1 MSFDP
6 VLEDFDALLRRH
18 ANELLMISPCRRA
31 TVADIDGLARGIS
44 TTITESGI
52 PPGRLLGL
60 AAANGPAFL
69 AGLVALRRHRCP
81 VLMLDWRSP
90 ETEKQRICR
99 NLGAIGVV
107 RCPNAWP
114 ESSAEVIFEP
124 TTSDSTS
131 PVELPSE
138 IGMVLLT
145 SGSTGMPQG
154 ILKTMEAFAADDEAL
169 TRTMGLQPAERT
181 LASIPLSHAY
191 GLSSVALPALRRGM
205 LLIVPDASNPLDAL
219 RAARDSEVTFLP
231 TVPAYLQAVLRM
243 SSPPPLPDC
252 LRLVITAGA
261 PLPPATATRFR
272 EAYGRPVHVFYGASE
287 VGGICY
293 DREGG
298 AGERGT
304 LGTPV
309 EGVRIKL
316 EPVDGMTEDRG
327 VVTVRSPATGLG
339 YFPTPKLSSLDN
351 GVFRSS
357 DLATFCNG
365 ELKLL
370 GRIDNMI
377 NVRGKKVDPA
387 EVERILGRLDGVDEA
402 VVFGVPLPEEGC
414 EMVRAVIA
422 GNVDTLSSEQVRAHC
437 HGLLAG
443 HKVPRSIILVTEIPR
458 TARGKI
464 DRKAL
469 HQLSPESYG

>member
-6 VLEDFDALLRRH
+6 VLEDFEALLRRS
-18 ANELLMISPCRRA
+18 ANELLMISPYRQV
-31 TVADIDGLARGIS
+31 TIGDIDALARGVSS
-44 TTITESGI
+44 TLAEAGV

-69 AGLVALRRHRCP
+69 AGLVALRRYGCP

-90 ETEKQRICR
+90 DTEKHRISR
-99 NLGAIGVV
+99 SLGALGVI
-107 RCPNAWP
+107 RSLDAWP
-114 ESSAEVIFEP
+114 ERSTEVVFEP
-124 TTSDSTS
+124 TACDSSS
-131 PVELPSE
+131 PVELSPD

-145 SGSTGMPQG
+145 SGSTGTPQG
-154 ILKTMEAFAADDEAL
+154 ILKSMEAFAADDEAL
-169 TRTMGLQPAERT
+169 TRTMGLQQGERT

-205 LLIVPDASNPLDAL
+205 LLVVPDASNPLDAL

-261 PLPPATATRFR
+261 PLPPATATLFR
-272 EAYGRPVHVFYGASE
+272 ETYGRPVHVFYGASE

-309 EGVRIKL
+309 DGVKVDL
-316 EPVDGMTEDRG
+316 EPIEGMADDRG
-327 VVTVRSPATGLG
+327 VVTVRSPATGQG
-339 YFPTPKLSSLDN
+339 YFPTPNPCLQN
-351 GVFRSS
+351 GAFRSS

-365 ELKLL
+365 ELRLL

-377 NVRGKKVDPA
+377 NVRGKKVDPG
-387 EVERILGRLDGVDEA
+387 EVERILGQLKGVDEA
-402 VVFGVPLPEEGC
+402 VVFGVELPEEGC

-422 GNVDTLSSEQVRAHC
+422 GKSDTLSSDRIREHC
-437 HGLLAG
+437 YRHLAG
-443 HKVPRSIILVTEIPR
+443 HKVPRSIIMVSEIPR
-458 TARGKI
+458 NPRGKV
-464 DRKAL
+464 DRVAL
-469 HQLSPESYG
+469 RRLNPESHG

>member
-6 VLEDFDALLRRH
+6 VLEDFESLLRRR
-18 ANELLMISPCRRA
+18 ANELLMISPSQKA
-31 TVADIDGLARGIS
+31 TVAEIDDLARGIS
-44 TTITESGI
+44 STIIAAKI

-69 AGLVALRRHRCP
+69 AGLVALRRHGCP
-81 VLMLDWRSP
+81 VLMLDWSSP
-90 ETEKQRICR
+90 ETEKQRISR
-99 NLGAIGVV
+99 SLGALGVV
-107 RCPNAWP
+107 RSLNAWP
-114 ESSAEVIFEP
+114 GKSTEVVFEP
-124 TTSDSTS
+124 TSPSGSS
-131 PVELPSE
+131 PVDLPAE

-145 SGSTGMPQG
+145 SGSTGTPQG
-154 ILKTMEAFAADDEAL
+154 ILKSMEAFAADDEAL
-169 TRTMGLQPAERT
+169 TRTMGLLPAERT

-261 PLPPATATRFR
+261 PLPPPTATLFR
-272 EAYGRPVHVFYGASE
+272 ETYGRPVHVFYGASE

-293 DREGG
+293 DREGS

-309 EGVRIKL
+309 EGVKLDL
-316 EPVDGMTEDRG
+316 EPVAGMANDRG
-327 VVTVRSPATGLG
+327 VVTVRSRSTGQG
-339 YFPTPKLSSLDN
+339 YFPTPNPHLDS

-387 EVERILGRLDGVDEA
+387 EVEGILGRLEGVDEA
-402 VVFGVPLPEEGC
+402 VVFGVPLPDEGC

-422 GNVDTLSSEQVRAHC
+422 GRVDTLSNDQVREHC

-443 HKVPRSIILVTEIPR
+443 HKVPRSIIMVTEIPR
-458 TARGKI
+458 NARGKI

-469 HQLSPESYG
+469 FQLNPESHG